1 ISVMQVLIRMGYVR
15 FAGRFVVTLIWLVLT
30 YQALQADGLW
40 DASLIAHL
48 AIILLAALMLGWRE
62 GLIVG
67 IFSIMTIW
75 YTAYR
80 HQLGLHEFTLDPPFH
95 YARDLTA
102 VFLVTSIL
110 IYYLVYSM
118 NRSLRES
125 NVELKE
131 RLRVEEKLQRQADYL
146 N

>member
-1 ISVMQVLIRMGYVR
+1 
-15 FAGRFVVTLIWLVLT
+15 
-30 YQALQADGLW
+30 
-40 DASLIAHL
+40 LIAHL

-146 N
+146 NALHEMTLGLLNRL